1 MQPESSLPHSQVPVA
16 CPYPKPARSSPYPP
30 HPTSWR
36 SILILS
42 LHLLLRLPNGLSL
55 RSPNQNPVHASP
67 LPHTRYMLRPSH
79 SWFDYPNNT
88 GWEQIIKLLIMKFS
102 QLVLYTLIFKFWVLQ
117 TGRQRFCTE
126 WKQAFPDFSLPLI
139 SSRIEFLCITVVPK
153 YLNSPRPFKGATI
166 SLHTVTSSCI
176 LISRHDHVLS
186 FISCILYYLYRSYYC
201 NVFFFTMTQ
210 YRCLQYVYVLQAADS
225 ELMWYV
231 PEQQNVRTNCQNL
244 F

>member
-1 MQPESSLPHSQVPVA
+1 M
-16 CPYPKPARSSPYPP
+16 
-30 HPTSWR
+30 
-36 SILILS
+36 
-42 LHLLLRLPNGLSL
+42 RLPNGLSL

-139 SSRIEFLCITVVPK
+139 SSWTEFWFVMVAPK
-153 YLNSPRPFKGATI
+153 YDLFRPF
-166 SLHTVTSSCI
+166 
-176 LISRHDHVLS
+176 RHYYQCLYSDFVQ
-186 FISCILYYLYRSYYC
+186 IGILYKNWVPASHRE
-201 NVFFFTMTQ
+201 FTAR
-210 YRCLQYVYVLQAADS
+210 YKH
-225 ELMWYV
+225 
-231 PEQQNVRTNCQNL
+231 PRTNAV
-244 F
+244 